1 MTWRED
7 GAGLSCDEASGEQV
21 GHVAAELSGES
32 EGPSVPVRETADG
45 PHGPS
50 NRHGRPSAICPWMP
64 QHHAM
69 QRYTATHPGA
79 QTERPASAPTR
90 S

>member
-32 EGPSVPVRETADG
+32 EGPSVL
-45 PHGPS
+45 
-50 NRHGRPSAICPWMP
+50 
-64 QHHAM
+64 
-69 QRYTATHPGA
+69 
-79 QTERPASAPTR
+79 
-90 S
+90 

>member
-32 EGPSVPVRETADG
+32 ECPSVEQLTVSHR
-45 PHGPS
+45 PS
-50 NRHGRPSAICPWMP
+50 NRHGRPPAICPCMP

-79 QTERPASAPTR
+79 QTERPTSAPTR

>member
-1 MTWRED
+1 MTRRED

-32 EGPSVPVRETADG
+32 EGPSVKQLTVPTD
-45 PHGPS
+45 
-50 NRHGRPSAICPWMP
+50 RPTGTDARPPYCPWMP